1 MKKRLN
7 MHLWLFAGLGVSL
20 LSEAATYRWM
30 DEYGQVHYGDTV
42 PPQQVRKEHK
52 ELDKQGRV
60 LRETGQ
66 SSLTAGELRHL
77 EEEHRRTELARLHEQ
92 EQQRRDKSLLLSY
105 ANEEEIDLLR
115 DRALELEMLQ
125 INSLKLRREA
135 MLERVRYANTEL
147 GKRPSKSA
155 SRELQQLREDGQTD
169 LQRIDELL
177 SQRQAQLETLKA
189 KYAADKQRFRDLKAA
204 GH

>member
-1 MKKRLN
+1 MKT
-7 MHLWLFAGLGVSL
+7 HLWLWLGLSVSL
-20 LSEAATYRWM
+20 SAEAATYRWM

-66 SSLTAGELRHL
+66 SSLTADELRRI
-77 EEEHRRTELARLHEQ
+77 EDAHRRSELLRQHEQ

-135 MLERVRYANTEL
+135 MLERVLYANTEL
-147 GKRPSKSA
+147 SKRASKSA

-177 SQRQAQLETLKA
+177 SQRQAQLEALKA
-189 KYAADKQRFRDLKAA
+189 KYAADKQRFRELKAA
-204 GH
+204 EK